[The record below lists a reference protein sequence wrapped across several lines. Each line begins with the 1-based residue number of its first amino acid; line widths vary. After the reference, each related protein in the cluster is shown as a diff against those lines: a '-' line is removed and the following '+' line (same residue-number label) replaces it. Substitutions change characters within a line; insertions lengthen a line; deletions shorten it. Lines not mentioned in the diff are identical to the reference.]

1 MKRICLFIALS
12 VLSATSF
19 AQIGNP
25 GMEDWRTTTA
35 GLFSGTPTSIS
46 NPRLWFSTDSLVIS
60 VGPILG
66 GSGFTRQVFKET
78 VKVHSGSASAKV
90 MSAYQD
96 TLGLL
101 PGMLTDAKIG
111 VNMTGSSPEE
121 MITFTGGTA
130 VTVMPQD
137 VSAWVAYSPGID
149 STTDTIG
156 YDEGALVVQA
166 FANVWSV
173 DSMVGAGFVNITP
186 SDTFYQVTA
195 PLTYTTTDFPVH
207 TLRILFLSSAGSG
220 DVLDSSTLYVDDLS
234 MTSTPNPPPP
244 VSASAVRGGEQVQVF
259 PNPAKGT
266 VYVTVPDNG
275 EYTYKVLSISG
286 QTISHN
292 IVKGTGKIDIS
303 GLAAGIYLYT
313 VTGPDKNVVKHGKLT
328 VTQ

>member
-12 VLSATSF
+12 VLSVTSF

-25 GMEDWRTTTA
+25 GMEDWRTTFA
-35 GLFSGTPTSIS
+35 GFPFPTISIS
-46 NPRLWFSTDSLVIS
+46 NPKLWSSTDSLALT
-60 VGPILG
+60 VGPLIG

-78 VKVHSGSASAKV
+78 VKVHSGAASAKV

-101 PGMLTDAKIG
+101 PGLLTNAKIEVDLATTN
-111 VNMTGSSPEE
+111 VN
-121 MITFTGGTA
+121 FTGGTA
-130 VTVMPQD
+130 VTVMPQT

-156 YDEGALVVQA
+156 YDEGTLVVQA
-166 FANVWSV
+166 YASVWSV
-173 DSMVGAGFVNITP
+173 DSMVGSGFVNITP

-195 PLTYTTTDFPVH
+195 TLDYTTSDFPVH
-207 TLRILFLSSAGSG
+207 TLRILFTSGGGTG

-259 PNPAKGT
+259 PNPAKGS

-292 IVKGTGKIDIS
+292 VVKGTGKIDIS

-313 VTGPDKNVVKHGKLT
+313 VTGPDRNVVKHGKLT

>member
-25 GMEDWRTTTA
+25 GMEDWRNTFA
-35 GLFSGTPTSIS
+35 GFPFPTIPIS
-46 NPRLWFSTDSLVIS
+46 NPKLWSSADSLALS
-60 VGPILG
+60 VGPLIG

-78 VKVHSGSASAKV
+78 VKVHSGAASAKV

-111 VNMTGSSPEE
+111 VDLASTNV
-121 MITFTGGTA
+121 TFTGGTA
-130 VTVMPQD
+130 VTVMPQT

-166 FANVWSV
+166 YANVWSV
-173 DSMVGAGFVNITP
+173 DSMVGSGFVNITP
-186 SDTFYQVTA
+186 SDTFYQITA
-195 PLTYTTTDFPVH
+195 TLDYTTSDFPVH
-207 TLRILFLSSAGSG
+207 TLRILFISSGGTG

-244 VSASAVRGGEQVQVF
+244 VSVNAVRGGEQVQVF
-259 PNPAKGT
+259 PNPAKGS
-266 VYVTVPDNG
+266 VYVTVPENG

-286 QTISHN
+286 QTISQTM
-292 IVKGTGKIDIS
+292 VKGTGKVDVS

-313 VTGPDKNVVKHGKLT
+313 VTGPDKNVVKYGKLN